1 LIGDGHGSLQQGRR
15 HKKPR
20 LDDDIQSLA
29 LKEGEIEDLLAFL
42 ASLTSAD
49 YEELGDKELARQRAL
64 SRTSGPQRDGRGLR
78 PEADPTKAA
87 ASTFPKSMRSGP
99 TLVN

>member
-1 LIGDGHGSLQQGRR
+1 MIGDGHGSLQQGRR

-20 LDDDIQSLA
+20 LDDDIKPLA
-29 LKEGEIEDLLAFL
+29 LKESEIDDLVAFL

-64 SRTSGPQRDGRGLR
+64 SRTSRPQRDMAR
-78 PEADPTKAA
+78 P
-87 ASTFPKSMRSGP
+87 FGPKRPNPNRRLYLS
-99 TLVN
+99 